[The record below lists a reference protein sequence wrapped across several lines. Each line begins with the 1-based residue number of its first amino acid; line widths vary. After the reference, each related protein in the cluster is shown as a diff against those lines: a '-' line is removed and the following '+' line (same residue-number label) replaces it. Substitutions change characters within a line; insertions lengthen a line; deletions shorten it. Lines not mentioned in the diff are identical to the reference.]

1 MLLCTAAG
9 LMALLMQPGDL
20 LGDRVGL
27 ILIAILIVITTLQN
41 DIGLGN
47 LSYLIWSGSGSG
59 LGLGLTLALALA
71 LALTL
76 TLTRTL
82 SPPS

>member
-27 ILIAILIVITTLQN
+27 ILISILIVITTLQN
-41 DIGLGN
+41 DIGLV
-47 LSYLIWSGSGSG
+47 
-59 LGLGLTLALALA
+59 
-71 LALTL
+71 
-76 TLTRTL
+76 RVRVRVRD
-82 SPPS
+82 